1 MNVRHYFTLNGE
13 IKQDS
18 NTSRMEYNLWEML
31 SYGSSIMTLQPGDM
45 IALGSPAGTN
55 IERANPRWIKA
66 GDVGAC
72 IVEGIGEQK
81 HKFVAQP

>member
-1 MNVRHYFTLNGE
+1 MSSTGAKILEARDIVKQLGQGAGMVRALKGV
-13 IKQDS
+13 S
-18 NTSRMEYNLWEML
+18 L
-31 SYGSSIMTLQPGDM
+31 SLQPGDM

-72 IVEGIGEQK
+72 IAEGIGEQK